1 MINIKKI
8 FFFIITS
15 ALTLVVLLTLVLFF
29 YAAFFFEPLL
39 VERKTSENEITKSE
53 EEPFDLEEEKKLK
66 EEEEQ
71 KLKESQVQ
79 EKISETEVDQTS
91 DTTQDKTKI
100 KQPEIII
107 KDGLYATVRNKAITK
122 SDIINEI
129 KIILILSGQSFTE
142 DIKEQLQSGAIQS
155 IIKRNIKKIEIE
167 KYNSLTFNQ
176 PDVDKELKKLAGNLY
191 MDLDTFE
198 NTFIANG
205 IPFSNV
211 IDQIQIELLWN
222 SLIFELY
229 KDRLVISLDEISEQ
243 LKSIQNKKEI
253 EEYLI
258 SEIIIKPVPKDK
270 LESTIKEI
278 KNKIKI
284 EGFEKVAMNLSI
296 SETALQGGNL
306 DWVNEY
312 AISEKFKSI
321 IINTPVGDISEPILL
336 PEGILLFKV
345 RDKRKLKKFVNLED
359 AKNQLINT
367 EKLKILN
374 MYSLSHYDKLRR
386 SITIKYY

>member
-1 MINIKKI
+1 VNYIKKI
-8 FFFIITS
+8 IYFIITLS
-15 ALTLVVLLTLVLFF
+15 FTLIVFSTLILFF
-29 YAAFFFEPLL
+29 YAAFFFEPPA
-39 VERKTSENEITKSE
+39 VERKTEENQITKSE
-53 EEPFDLEEEKKLK
+53 ESSTLPIEEVEPKKEIVKVDVSEVEEVIVDVPEV
-66 EEEEQ
+66 EE
-71 KLKESQVQ
+71 V
-79 EKISETEVDQTS
+79 
-91 DTTQDKTKI
+91 
-100 KQPEIII
+100 I
-107 KDGLYATVRNKAITK
+107 KDSLFATVGNKAITQ

-129 KIILILSGQSFTE
+129 KIILILTGQSFTE

-243 LKSIQNKKEI
+243 LKLIQNKKEI

-296 SETALQGGNL
+296 SETALQGGDL
-306 DWVNEY
+306 DWISEN
-312 AISEKFKSI
+312 AISEKFKSK
-321 IINTPVGDISEPILL
+321 IINTPVGNISEPILL
-336 PEGILLFKV
+336 PEGILFFKV
-345 RDKRKLKKFVNLED
+345 RDKRKLKKIVNLED
-359 AKNQLINT
+359 AKNQLVKV
-367 EKLKILN
+367 EKTKILR
-374 MYSLSHYDKLRR
+374 MHSLSHYKNLRK
-386 SITIKYY
+386 SITINYY

>member
-1 MINIKKI
+1 MNYIKKI
-8 FFFIITS
+8 IYFIITLS
-15 ALTLVVLLTLVLFF
+15 FTLIVFSTLILFF
-29 YAAFFFEPLL
+29 YAAFFFEPPA
-39 VERKTSENEITKSE
+39 VERKTEENQITKSE
-53 EEPFDLEEEKKLK
+53 ESYTLPIEEVEPKKEIVKVDVSEVEEVIVDVPEV
-66 EEEEQ
+66 EE
-71 KLKESQVQ
+71 V
-79 EKISETEVDQTS
+79 
-91 DTTQDKTKI
+91 
-100 KQPEIII
+100 I
-107 KDGLYATVRNKAITK
+107 KDSLFATVGNKAITQ

-129 KIILILSGQSFTE
+129 KIILILTGQSFTE

-296 SETALQGGNL
+296 SGTALQGGDL
-306 DWVNEY
+306 DWISEN
-312 AISEKFKSI
+312 AISEKFKSK
-321 IINTPVGDISEPILL
+321 IINTPVGNISEPILL
-336 PEGILLFKV
+336 PEGILFFKV
-345 RDKRKLKKFVNLED
+345 RDKRKLKKIVNLED
-359 AKNQLINT
+359 AKNQLVKV
-367 EKLKILN
+367 EKTKILR
-374 MYSLSHYDKLRR
+374 MHSLSHYKNLRK
-386 SITIKYY
+386 SITINYY

>member
-1 MINIKKI
+1 MIYIKKI
-8 FFFIITS
+8 IYFIITS
-15 ALTLVVLLTLVLFF
+15 SLTLVVLLTLVLFL
-29 YAAFFFEPLL
+29 YAAFFFEPPT
-39 VERKTSENEITKSE
+39 VERKTEENQITKSE
-53 EEPFDLEEEKKLK
+53 ESFTLPIEEVEPEKKIEEVEPKK
-66 EEEEQ
+66 EIVKVNAPKVEAA
-71 KLKESQVQ
+71 
-79 EKISETEVDQTS
+79 
-91 DTTQDKTKI
+91 
-100 KQPEIII
+100 I
-107 KDGLYATVRNKAITK
+107 KDSLFAVVGNKAITQ

-129 KIILILSGQSFTE
+129 KIILILTGQSFTE

-229 KDRLVISLDEISEQ
+229 KDRLVISLDEIDEQ
-243 LKSIQNKKEI
+243 LKSIHNKKEI

-258 SEIIIKPVPKDK
+258 SEIIIKPVSKDK

-296 SETALQGGNL
+296 SETALQGGDL
-306 DWVNEY
+306 DWVSEN
-312 AISEKFKSI
+312 AISEKFKSK
-321 IINTPVGDISEPILL
+321 IINTPVGNVSEPILL
-336 PEGILLFKV
+336 PEGILFFKV
-345 RDKRKLKKFVNLED
+345 RDKRKLKKL
-359 AKNQLINT
+359 
-367 EKLKILN
+367 
-374 MYSLSHYDKLRR
+374 
-386 SITIKYY
+386 

>member
-1 MINIKKI
+1 MNYIKKI
-8 FFFIITS
+8 IYFIITLS
-15 ALTLVVLLTLVLFF
+15 FTLIVFSTLILFF
-29 YAAFFFEPLL
+29 YAAFFFEPPA
-39 VERKTSENEITKSE
+39 VERKTEENQITKSE
-53 EEPFDLEEEKKLK
+53 ESSTLPIEEVEPKKEIVKVDVSEVEEVIVDVPEV
-66 EEEEQ
+66 EE
-71 KLKESQVQ
+71 V
-79 EKISETEVDQTS
+79 
-91 DTTQDKTKI
+91 
-100 KQPEIII
+100 I
-107 KDGLYATVRNKAITK
+107 KDSLFATVGNKAITQ

-129 KIILILSGQSFTE
+129 KIILILTGQSFTE

-296 SETALQGGNL
+296 SETALQGGDL
-306 DWVNEY
+306 DWVSEN
-312 AISEKFKSI
+312 AISEKFKSK
-321 IINTPVGDISEPILL
+321 IINTPVGNISEPILL
-336 PEGILLFKV
+336 PEGILFFKV

-359 AKNQLINT
+359 AKNQLVRA
-367 EKLKILN
+367 EKTKILK
-374 MYSLSHYDKLRR
+374 MYALSHYENLRK
-386 SITIKYY
+386 SISINYY

>member
-1 MINIKKI
+1 MNYIKKI
-8 FFFIITS
+8 IYFIITLS
-15 ALTLVVLLTLVLFF
+15 FTLIVFSTLILFF
-29 YAAFFFEPLL
+29 YAAFFFEPPA
-39 VERKTSENEITKSE
+39 VERKTEENQIIKSE
-53 EEPFDLEEEKKLK
+53 ESSTLPIEEVEPKKEIVKVDVSEVEEVIVDVPEV
-66 EEEEQ
+66 EE
-71 KLKESQVQ
+71 V
-79 EKISETEVDQTS
+79 
-91 DTTQDKTKI
+91 
-100 KQPEIII
+100 I
-107 KDGLYATVRNKAITK
+107 KDSLFATVGNKAITQ

-129 KIILILSGQSFTE
+129 KIILILTGQSFTE

-229 KDRLVISLDEISEQ
+229 KDRLVISIDEISEQ

-296 SETALQGGNL
+296 SETALQGGDL
-306 DWVNEY
+306 DWVSEN
-312 AISEKFKSI
+312 AISEKFKSK
-321 IINTPVGDISEPILL
+321 IINTPVGNISEPILL
-336 PEGILLFKV
+336 PEGILFFKV
-345 RDKRKLKKFVNLED
+345 RDKRKLKKIVNLED
-359 AKNQLINT
+359 AKNQLVKV
-367 EKLKILN
+367 EKTKILR
-374 MYSLSHYDKLRR
+374 MHSLSHYKNLRK
-386 SITIKYY
+386 SITINYY

>member
-1 MINIKKI
+1 MNYIKKI
-8 FFFIITS
+8 IYFIITLS
-15 ALTLVVLLTLVLFF
+15 FTLIVFSTLILFF
-29 YAAFFFEPLL
+29 YAAFFFEPPA
-39 VERKTSENEITKSE
+39 VERKTEENQITKSE
-53 EEPFDLEEEKKLK
+53 ESSTLPIEEVEPKKEIVKVDVSEVEEVIVDVPEV
-66 EEEEQ
+66 EE
-71 KLKESQVQ
+71 V
-79 EKISETEVDQTS
+79 
-91 DTTQDKTKI
+91 
-100 KQPEIII
+100 I
-107 KDGLYATVRNKAITK
+107 KDSLFATVGNKAITQ

-129 KIILILSGQSFTE
+129 KIILILTGQSFTE

-296 SETALQGGNL
+296 SETALQGGDL
-306 DWVNEY
+306 DWVSEN
-312 AISEKFKSI
+312 AISEKFKSK
-321 IINTPVGDISEPILL
+321 IINTPVGNISEPILL
-336 PEGILLFKV
+336 PEGILFFKV
-345 RDKRKLKKFVNLED
+345 RDKRKLKKIVNLED
-359 AKNQLINT
+359 AKNQLVKV
-367 EKLKILN
+367 EKTKILR
-374 MYSLSHYDKLRR
+374 MHSLSHYKNLRK
-386 SITIKYY
+386 SITINYY

>member
-1 MINIKKI
+1 MIYIKKI
-8 FFFIITS
+8 IYFIITS
-15 ALTLVVLLTLVLFF
+15 SFTLIVFSTLILFF
-29 YAAFFFEPLL
+29 YAAFFFEPPA
-39 VERKTSENEITKSE
+39 VERKTEENQITKSE
-53 EEPFDLEEEKKLK
+53 ESSTLPIEELEPKKEIVKVDVSEVEEVIVDVPEV
-66 EEEEQ
+66 EE
-71 KLKESQVQ
+71 V
-79 EKISETEVDQTS
+79 
-91 DTTQDKTKI
+91 
-100 KQPEIII
+100 I
-107 KDGLYATVRNKAITK
+107 KDSLFATVGNKAITQ

-129 KIILILSGQSFTE
+129 KIILILTGQSFTE

-296 SETALQGGNL
+296 SETALQGGDL
-306 DWVNEY
+306 DWVSEN
-312 AISEKFKSI
+312 AISEKFKSKI
-321 IINTPVGDISEPILL
+321 ISTPVGNISEPILL
-336 PEGILLFKV
+336 PEGILFFKV

-359 AKNQLINT
+359 AKNQLVNA
-367 EKLKILN
+367 EKTKILR
-374 MYSLSHYDKLRR
+374 MHSLSHYENLRK
-386 SITIKYY
+386 SITINYY

>member
-1 MINIKKI
+1 MNYIKKI
-8 FFFIITS
+8 IYFIITLS
-15 ALTLVVLLTLVLFF
+15 FTLIVFSTLILFF
-29 YAAFFFEPLL
+29 YAAFFFEPPA
-39 VERKTSENEITKSE
+39 VERKTEENQITKSE
-53 EEPFDLEEEKKLK
+53 ESYTLPIEEVEPKKEIVKVDVSEVEEVIVDVPEV
-66 EEEEQ
+66 EE
-71 KLKESQVQ
+71 V
-79 EKISETEVDQTS
+79 
-91 DTTQDKTKI
+91 
-100 KQPEIII
+100 I
-107 KDGLYATVRNKAITK
+107 KDSLFATVGNKAITQ

-129 KIILILSGQSFTE
+129 KIILILTGQSFTE

-258 SEIIIKPVPKDK
+258 SEIIIKQVPKDK

-296 SETALQGGNL
+296 SETALQGGDL
-306 DWVNEY
+306 DWISEN
-312 AISEKFKSI
+312 AISEKFKSK
-321 IINTPVGDISEPILL
+321 IINTPVGNISEPILL
-336 PEGILLFKV
+336 PEGILFFKV
-345 RDKRKLKKFVNLED
+345 RDKRKLKKIVNLED
-359 AKNQLINT
+359 AKNQLVKV
-367 EKLKILN
+367 EKTKILR
-374 MYSLSHYDKLRR
+374 MHSLSHYKNLRK
-386 SITIKYY
+386 SITINYY

>member
-1 MINIKKI
+1 MIYIKKKI
-8 FFFIITS
+8 YFIITS
-15 ALTLVVLLTLVLFF
+15 SFTLIVFSTLILFF
-29 YAAFFFEPLL
+29 YAAFFFEPPA
-39 VERKTSENEITKSE
+39 VERKMEENQITKNE
-53 EEPFDLEEEKKLK
+53 ESAILPIEEIEPEKKIEEVEPKK
-66 EEEEQ
+66 EI
-71 KLKESQVQ
+71 V
-79 EKISETEVDQTS
+79 EVDVP
-91 DTTQDKTKI
+91 KV
-100 KQPEIII
+100 EEVI
-107 KDGLYATVRNKAITK
+107 KDSLFATVGNKAITQ

-129 KIILILSGQSFTE
+129 KIILILTGQSFTE
-142 DIKEQLQSGAIQS
+142 DTKEQLQSGAIQS
-155 IIKRNIKKIEIE
+155 IIQRNIKKIEIE

-176 PDVDKELKKLAGNLY
+176 PDVDKELKKLAGNIY

-296 SETALQGGNL
+296 SETALQGGDL
-306 DWVNEY
+306 DWVSEN
-312 AISEKFKSI
+312 AISEKFKSK
-321 IINTPVGDISEPILL
+321 IINTPVGNVSEPILL
-336 PEGILLFKV
+336 PEGILFFKV
-345 RDKRKLKKFVNLED
+345 RDKRKLKKIVNLED
-359 AKNQLINT
+359 AKNQLVKA
-367 EKLKILN
+367 EKTKILR
-374 MYSLSHYDKLRR
+374 MHSLSHYENLRK
-386 SITIKYY
+386 SITINYY

>member
-1 MINIKKI
+1 VIYIKKI
-8 FFFIITS
+8 IYFIITLS
-15 ALTLVVLLTLVLFF
+15 FTLIVFSTLILFF
-29 YAAFFFEPLL
+29 YAAFFFEPPA
-39 VERKTSENEITKSE
+39 VERKTEENQITKSE
-53 EEPFDLEEEKKLK
+53 ESSTLPIEEVEPKKEIVQVDVPKVVEIIDVPKVEE
-66 EEEEQ
+66 
-71 KLKESQVQ
+71 
-79 EKISETEVDQTS
+79 
-91 DTTQDKTKI
+91 
-100 KQPEIII
+100 II
-107 KDGLYATVRNKAITK
+107 KDSLFATVGNKAITQ

-129 KIILILSGQSFTE
+129 KIILILTGQSFTQ

-155 IIKRNIKKIEIE
+155 TIKRNIKKIEIE

-176 PDVDKELKKLAGNLY
+176 PDVDKGLKKLAGNLF

-229 KDRLVISLDEISEQ
+229 KDRLVISLDEIDEQ
-243 LKSIQNKKEI
+243 LKLIQNKKEI

-296 SETALQGGNL
+296 SETALQGGDL
-306 DWVNEY
+306 DWISEN
-312 AISEKFKSI
+312 AISEKFKSK
-321 IINTPVGDISEPILL
+321 IINTPVGNISEPILL
-336 PEGILLFKV
+336 PEGILFFKV
-345 RDKRKLKKFVNLED
+345 RDKRKLKKIVNLED
-359 AKNQLINT
+359 AKNQLVKV
-367 EKLKILN
+367 EKTKILR
-374 MYSLSHYDKLRR
+374 MHSLSHYKNLRK
-386 SITIKYY
+386 SITINYH

>member
-1 MINIKKI
+1 VIYIKKI
-8 FFFIITS
+8 IYFIITS
-15 ALTLVVLLTLVLFF
+15 SFTLIVFSTLILFF
-29 YAAFFFEPLL
+29 YAAFFFEPPA
-39 VERKTSENEITKSE
+39 VERKTEENQITKSE
-53 EEPFDLEEEKKLK
+53 ESSTLPIEEVEHKK
-66 EEEEQ
+66 EI
-71 KLKESQVQ
+71 V
-79 EKISETEVDQTS
+79 KIDVPEV
-91 DTTQDKTKI
+91 
-100 KQPEIII
+100 EVAI
-107 KDGLYATVRNKAITK
+107 KDSLFATVGNKAITQ

-129 KIILILSGQSFTE
+129 KIILILTGQSFTE

-167 KYNSLTFNQ
+167 KYDSLSFN
-176 PDVDKELKKLAGNLY
+176 PSDVDKELEKLANSVY

-229 KDRLVISLDEISEQ
+229 KDRLVISIDEISEQ

-284 EGFEKVAMNLSI
+284 EGFKTVALNLSI
-296 SETALQGGNL
+296 SETALKGGDL
-306 DWVNEY
+306 GWVSEN
-312 AISEKFKSI
+312 AISEKFKSK
-321 IINTPVGDISEPILL
+321 IINTSVGNISEPILM
-336 PEGILLFKV
+336 PEGILFFKV

-359 AKNQLINT
+359 AKNHLVNA
-367 EKLKILN
+367 EKTKILR
-374 MYSLSHYDKLRR
+374 MHSLSHYTNLRK
-386 SITIKYY
+386 SITINYY

>member
-1 MINIKKI
+1 MNYIKKI
-8 FFFIITS
+8 IYFIITLS
-15 ALTLVVLLTLVLFF
+15 FTLIVFSTLILFF
-29 YAAFFFEPLL
+29 YAAFFFEPPA
-39 VERKTSENEITKSE
+39 VERKTEENQITKSE
-53 EEPFDLEEEKKLK
+53 ESSTLPIEEVEPKKEIVKVDVSEVEEVIVDVPEV
-66 EEEEQ
+66 EE
-71 KLKESQVQ
+71 V
-79 EKISETEVDQTS
+79 
-91 DTTQDKTKI
+91 
-100 KQPEIII
+100 I
-107 KDGLYATVRNKAITK
+107 KDSLFATVGNKAITQ

-129 KIILILSGQSFTE
+129 KIILILTGQSFTE

-284 EGFEKVAMNLSI
+284 EGFKKVAMNLSI
-296 SETALQGGNL
+296 SETALQGGDL
-306 DWVNEY
+306 DWVSEN
-312 AISEKFKSI
+312 AISEKFKSK
-321 IINTPVGDISEPILL
+321 IINTPVGNISEPILL
-336 PEGILLFKV
+336 PEGILFFKV

-359 AKNQLINT
+359 AKNQLVNA
-367 EKLKILN
+367 EKTKILR
-374 MYSLSHYDKLRR
+374 MHSLSHYENLRK
-386 SITIKYY
+386 SITINYY

>member
-1 MINIKKI
+1 MIYIKKKI
-8 FFFIITS
+8 YFIITS
-15 ALTLVVLLTLVLFF
+15 SFTLIVFSTLILFF
-29 YAAFFFEPLL
+29 YAAFFFEPPA
-39 VERKTSENEITKSE
+39 VERKTEENQITKSE
-53 EEPFDLEEEKKLK
+53 ESSTLPIEKVEPKKEIEKVDVSEVEEVIVDVPEV
-66 EEEEQ
+66 EE
-71 KLKESQVQ
+71 V
-79 EKISETEVDQTS
+79 
-91 DTTQDKTKI
+91 
-100 KQPEIII
+100 I
-107 KDGLYATVRNKAITK
+107 KDSLFATVGNKAITQ

-129 KIILILSGQSFTE
+129 KIILILTGQSFTE

-176 PDVDKELKKLAGNLY
+176 PDVDIGLKKLAGNLF

-296 SETALQGGNL
+296 SETALQGGDL
-306 DWVNEY
+306 DWVSEN
-312 AISEKFKSI
+312 AISEKFKSK
-321 IINTPVGDISEPILL
+321 IINTPVGNISEPILL
-336 PEGILLFKV
+336 PEGILFFKV

-359 AKNQLINT
+359 AKNQLVNA
-367 EKLKILN
+367 EKTKILR
-374 MYSLSHYDKLRR
+374 MHSLSHYENLRK
-386 SITIKYY
+386 SITINYY

>member
-1 MINIKKI
+1 MNYIKKI
-8 FFFIITS
+8 IYFIITLS
-15 ALTLVVLLTLVLFF
+15 FTLIVFSTLILFF
-29 YAAFFFEPLL
+29 YAAFFFEPPA
-39 VERKTSENEITKSE
+39 VERKTEENQITKSE
-53 EEPFDLEEEKKLK
+53 ESSTLPIEEVEPKKDIVKVDVSEVEEVIVDVPEV
-66 EEEEQ
+66 EE
-71 KLKESQVQ
+71 V
-79 EKISETEVDQTS
+79 
-91 DTTQDKTKI
+91 
-100 KQPEIII
+100 I
-107 KDGLYATVRNKAITK
+107 KDSLFATVGNKAITQ

-129 KIILILSGQSFTE
+129 KIILILTGQSFTE

-296 SETALQGGNL
+296 SETALQGGDL
-306 DWVNEY
+306 DWISEN
-312 AISEKFKSI
+312 AISEKFKSK
-321 IINTPVGDISEPILL
+321 IINTPVGNISEPILL
-336 PEGILLFKV
+336 PEGILFFKV
-345 RDKRKLKKFVNLED
+345 RDKRKLKKIVNLED
-359 AKNQLINT
+359 AKNQLVKV
-367 EKLKILN
+367 EKIKILR
-374 MYSLSHYDKLRR
+374 MHSLSHYKNLRK
-386 SITIKYY
+386 SITINYY

>member
-1 MINIKKI
+1 MIYIKKI
-8 FFFIITS
+8 IYFIITS
-15 ALTLVVLLTLVLFF
+15 SFTLIVFSTLILFF
-29 YAAFFFEPLL
+29 YAAFFFEPPA
-39 VERKTSENEITKSE
+39 VERKTEENQITKSE
-53 EEPFDLEEEKKLK
+53 ESSTLPIEEVEPKKEIVKVDVSEVEEVIVDVPEV
-66 EEEEQ
+66 EE
-71 KLKESQVQ
+71 V
-79 EKISETEVDQTS
+79 
-91 DTTQDKTKI
+91 
-100 KQPEIII
+100 I
-107 KDGLYATVRNKAITK
+107 KDSLFATVGNKAITQ

-129 KIILILSGQSFTE
+129 KIILILTGQSFTE

-167 KYNSLTFNQ
+167 KYNSLTFNR
-176 PDVDKELKKLAGNLY
+176 PDVDKELKKLANNLY
-191 MDLDTFE
+191 MDLDTFK

-296 SETALQGGNL
+296 SETALQGGDL
-306 DWVNEY
+306 DWVSEN
-312 AISEKFKSI
+312 AISEKFKSK
-321 IINTPVGDISEPILL
+321 IINTPVGNISEPILL
-336 PEGILLFKV
+336 PEGILFFKV
-345 RDKRKLKKFVNLED
+345 RDKRKLKKIVNLED
-359 AKNQLINT
+359 AKNQLVNF
-367 EKLKILN
+367 EKTKILR
-374 MYSLSHYDKLRR
+374 MHSLSHYENLRK
-386 SITIKYY
+386 SITINYY

>member
-1 MINIKKI
+1 VNYIKKI
-8 FFFIITS
+8 IYFIITLS
-15 ALTLVVLLTLVLFF
+15 FTLIVFSTLILFF
-29 YAAFFFEPLL
+29 YAAFFFEPPA
-39 VERKTSENEITKSE
+39 VERKTEENQITKSE
-53 EEPFDLEEEKKLK
+53 ESFTLPIEEVEPKKEIVKVDVSEVEEVIVDVPEV
-66 EEEEQ
+66 EE
-71 KLKESQVQ
+71 V
-79 EKISETEVDQTS
+79 
-91 DTTQDKTKI
+91 
-100 KQPEIII
+100 I
-107 KDGLYATVRNKAITK
+107 KDSLFATVGNKAITQ

-129 KIILILSGQSFTE
+129 KIILILTGQSFTE

-296 SETALQGGNL
+296 SETALQGGDL
-306 DWVNEY
+306 DWISEN
-312 AISEKFKSI
+312 AISEKFKSR
-321 IINTPVGDISEPILL
+321 IINTPVGNISEPIFL
-336 PEGILLFKV
+336 PEGILFFKV
-345 RDKRKLKKFVNLED
+345 RDKRKLKKIVNLED
-359 AKNQLINT
+359 AKNQLVKV
-367 EKLKILN
+367 EKTKILR
-374 MYSLSHYDKLRR
+374 MHSLSHYKNLRK
-386 SITIKYY
+386 SITINYY

>member
-1 MINIKKI
+1 VIYIKKKI
-8 FFFIITS
+8 YFIITS
-15 ALTLVVLLTLVLFF
+15 SFTLIVFSTLILFF
-29 YAAFFFEPLL
+29 YAAFFFEPPA
-39 VERKTSENEITKSE
+39 VERKTEENQITKSE
-53 EEPFDLEEEKKLK
+53 ESSTLPIEEVEPKKEIVKVDVSEVEEVIVDVPEV
-66 EEEEQ
+66 EE
-71 KLKESQVQ
+71 V
-79 EKISETEVDQTS
+79 
-91 DTTQDKTKI
+91 
-100 KQPEIII
+100 I
-107 KDGLYATVRNKAITK
+107 KDSLFATVGNKAITQ

-129 KIILILSGQSFTE
+129 KIILILTGQSFTE

-167 KYNSLTFNQ
+167 KYNSLTFNR
-176 PDVDKELKKLAGNLY
+176 PDVDKELKKLADNLY

-258 SEIIIKPVPKDK
+258 SEIIIKQVPKDK

-296 SETALQGGNL
+296 SETALKGGNL
-306 DWVNEY
+306 DWVSEN
-312 AISEKFKSI
+312 AISEKFKSK
-321 IINTPVGDISEPILL
+321 IINTPVGNISEPILL
-336 PEGILLFKV
+336 PAGILLFKV
-345 RDKRKLKKFVNLED
+345 RDKRKLKEFVNLED
-359 AKNQLINT
+359 AKNQLVKA
-367 EKLKILN
+367 EKTKYSECTRCLIMKI
-374 MYSLSHYDKLRR
+374 
-386 SITIKYY
+386 

>member
-1 MINIKKI
+1 MNYIKKI
-8 FFFIITS
+8 IYFIITLS
-15 ALTLVVLLTLVLFF
+15 FTLIVFSTLILFF
-29 YAAFFFEPLL
+29 YAAFFFEPPA
-39 VERKTSENEITKSE
+39 VERKTEENQITKSE
-53 EEPFDLEEEKKLK
+53 ESFTLPIEEVEPEKKIEEVEPKK
-66 EEEEQ
+66 EIVKVNAPKVEAA
-71 KLKESQVQ
+71 
-79 EKISETEVDQTS
+79 
-91 DTTQDKTKI
+91 
-100 KQPEIII
+100 I
-107 KDGLYATVRNKAITK
+107 KDSLFATVGNKAITQ

-129 KIILILSGQSFTE
+129 KIILILTGQSFTE

-167 KYNSLTFNQ
+167 KYDSLTFNQ

-296 SETALQGGNL
+296 SETALQGGDL
-306 DWVNEY
+306 DWISEN
-312 AISEKFKSI
+312 AISEKFKSK
-321 IINTPVGDISEPILL
+321 IINTPVGNISEPILL
-336 PEGILLFKV
+336 PEGILFFKV
-345 RDKRKLKKFVNLED
+345 RDKRKLKKIVNLED
-359 AKNQLINT
+359 AKNQLVKV
-367 EKLKILN
+367 EKTKILR
-374 MYSLSHYDKLRR
+374 MHSLSHYKNLRK
-386 SITIKYY
+386 SITINYY